1 MSRHCLRAVVIL
13 IALGLS
19 TAFAASAAAM
29 LLPTTRSA
37 APSRGAVKLGATDLK
52 KVGGVQCGR
61 SAGKWRAGALISS
74 GPQRGWFVAW
84 STVAANNR
92 ADASGVKG
100 AKRKALL
107 KSAAAATAKDKSL
120 SPKCAGAAGSTASA
134 AAPAAGG
141 PPLPT
146 ALRLSFANTAGVL
159 RYETGRRA
167 PLRRPRQAGLTNL
180 DAVLRNGS
188 LRNPVL
194 SGSLV
199 AAYTAIGPD
208 GDLYFETGPSGILA
222 TPLPD
227 GTIPT
232 NCFIVRYD
240 TADGSTTC
248 VKTSPSD
255 YGVWTSPYAGAPLQI
270 GPNGEVYYLTSRS
283 TIVLMRSYQGVVT
296 SMTNP
301 NISVSGFAAASN
313 GAVLITGRTPSSNTD
328 WTRVIH
334 PDGSLTT
341 LGSVLSWSLDTYPD
355 GRIYW
360 GGQTPGGAHAY
371 DPATDSDQVW
381 GGGYSGYKTSATT
394 TDGKVFVTG
403 SAYNTSTLFA
413 QNYPTPG
420 LASKGSIDLV
430 TAISAAGTRIA
441 IAGTQLSGRSRL
453 GLYDPASNTT
463 TLIDGGLTE
472 MEYYNLSYS
481 PTRNVVIFDA
491 LRFQDNA
498 YVIGEIDLATDSI
511 SIISTAPTKLSG
523 LTGY

>member
-1 MSRHCLRAVVIL
+1 MLVPRAS
-13 IALGLS
+13 IAN
-19 TAFAASAAAM
+19 
-29 LLPTTRSA
+29 
-37 APSRGAVKLGATDLK
+37 RGPVKLGVSDLK
-52 KVGGVQCGR
+52 KVGAVHCGR
-61 SAGKWRAGALISS
+61 TGGKWHAGVLIGS
-74 GPQRGWFVAW
+74 GSKRGWFLAW
-84 STVAANNR
+84 ATVAASDR
-92 ADASGVKG
+92 ADAARLKG
-100 AKRKALL
+100 KKRKALL
-107 KSAAAATAKDKSL
+107 KAAAAAAAKDTSL
-120 SPKCAGAAGSTASA
+120 SVKCNPASA
-134 AAPAAGG
+134 ASGNGADATSGG
-141 PPLPT
+141 VPLPT

-159 RYETGRRA
+159 RYETGRRL
-167 PLRRPRQAGLTNL
+167 PVRRPRQAGFSNL

-188 LRNPVL
+188 LQNPVAA
-194 SGSLV
+194 GSLV
-199 AAYTAIGPD
+199 ASYIAIGPD
-208 GDLYFETGPSGILA
+208 GDLYFESMGVLA

-227 GTIPT
+227 GTVPP
-232 NCFIVRYD
+232 NCFIVHYD

-248 VKTSPSD
+248 VKTSPTD
-255 YGVWTSPYAGAPLQI
+255 YEVWTSPDAGAPLQI

-301 NISVSGFAAASN
+301 NINVSGFAAAPN
-313 GAVLITGRTPSSNTD
+313 GAVIITGRTPASNTY

-341 LGSVLSWSLDTYPD
+341 LGSALSWALDTYPD

-360 GGQTPGGAHAY
+360 GGGGAGASHAY
-371 DPATDSDQVW
+371 DPATDTDQSW
-381 GGGYSGYKTSATT
+381 GGGYSSYKTSATT

-430 TAISAAGTRIA
+430 TAIAPAGTRVA

-463 TLIDGGLTE
+463 TLIDGSLTE

-481 PTRNVVIFDA
+481 PTRDVVIFDA

-498 YVIGEIDLATDSI
+498 YVIGEVNLATDAI
-511 SIISTAPTKLSG
+511 SIISTAPTRISG
-523 LTGY
+523 VTGY